1 MTTYISNLNSEDETT
16 LASDNKTYE
25 ELIMDF
31 ALPETSRIESFLE
44 YYETNGDEVFNIIS
58 RLCSMYNFSKSRVIL
73 NFFNTLCN
81 ETILSAPIK
90 LEIIKAMLS
99 CQEDEDP
106 SSCEEDNEQIGIR
119 NNARKNNGYQV
130 LSMLC
135 SNSQEL
141 VTTLRFEALCILME
155 SELLQTE
162 ANTYF
167 NKFVVDDNIDIQFR
181 YKCILKLEDA
191 CSEEIKNTI
200 GKEFKDKEF
209 VKTFYELN
217 KTRVQS
223 IFPNKKIKDSDKKS
237 WNQILFYSTYNDLYP
252 IFINKYPNKICKKQT
267 FIFSSM
273 FHLFI
278 NEKTP
283 IQFRILSGQ
292 YILQKCNCDEK
303 NKLIVQ
309 SKLLELANDESND
322 YNRRADS
329 ADVLIRL
336 GSEESKIM
344 GRKIINRLGKL
355 ESKSESIFDNAQ
367 NVHTDELE
375 LSSIQIL
382 EHLNSI
388 DTMRNN
394 NNDFIDYDFVY
405 SKIINIISNEVEN
418 SDHDKI
424 RLALNRILIDRTLYS
439 KFNVSLSFVLLK
451 VWTYIHLQDENIKTE
466 MLKRLLEELIEMA
479 DTCFSG
485 YIVRLL
491 NSITGFGEFNLKI
504 SWEDQIISNFAGRLN
519 AAARNIPNNK
529 LFTHDKINDLVEL
542 YLKCEENQK
551 VYQELYS
558 KSNNIHTVVQTFLE
572 TDKEIKIEASIN
584 SFLNNILIEL
594 SLSDKNYSHKPHF
607 SLFFRS
613 LVAQIR
619 EELYQEFK
627 EHLSDSDFDLYMRKA
642 LIIYETG
649 V

>member
-1 MTTYISNLNSEDETT
+1 MTTNISNLNSEEEIT
-16 LASDNKTYE
+16 LTSDNKTYE

-31 ALPETSRIESFLE
+31 TLPETSRIKSFID
-44 YYETNGDEVFNIIS
+44 YYEIQGEEVFNIIS
-58 RLCSMYNFSKSRVIL
+58 RLCSMYNFSKSKVIL
-73 NFFNTLCN
+73 NFFNTLCT
-81 ETILSAPIK
+81 ETNLSAPIK

-99 CQEDEDP
+99 CQEEEDQ
-106 SSCEEDNEQIGIR
+106 SSCEEDNEEIIKR
-119 NNARKNNGYQV
+119 NNTRKNNGYQV

-155 SELLQTE
+155 SELLQSQ

-167 NKFVVDDNIDIQFR
+167 NNFVVDDSIDIQYR
-181 YKCILKLEDA
+181 YKCILKLEDS
-191 CSEEIKNTI
+191 CNEEIKNII
-200 GKEFKDKEF
+200 GKKFKDKGF
-209 VKTFYELN
+209 VKSFYELN
-217 KTRVQS
+217 KVRIQN

-252 IFINKYPNKICKKQT
+252 IFINKYPNKTCKKQE

-283 IQFRILSGQ
+283 TQFIILSGQ
-292 YILQKCNCDEK
+292 YILQKCDK
-303 NKLIVQ
+303 NKVIVQ
-309 SKLLELANDESND
+309 NKLLELANDENID

-336 GSEESKIM
+336 GDEESKIM
-344 GRKIINRLGKL
+344 GRKIINGLGKL

-375 LSSIQIL
+375 LSSLQIL
-382 EHLNSI
+382 ECLNSI

-394 NNDFIDYDFVY
+394 HDFIDYDFVY
-405 SKIINIISNEVEN
+405 SKIINIISNEDEN
-418 SDHDKI
+418 NNEKI

-439 KFNVSLSFVLLK
+439 KFNVSLSFILIK
-451 VWTYIHLQDENIKTE
+451 VWTYIDQQDENIKTE
-466 MLKRLLEELIEMA
+466 MIKRLLEELTEMA

-504 SWEDQIISNFAGRLN
+504 SWEDQIISNFTGRLN
-519 AAARNIPNNK
+519 AAIRNIKDNK
-529 LFTHDKINDLVEL
+529 LFTQDKINDVVEL
-542 YLKCEENQK
+542 YLKSEENQK
-551 VYQELYS
+551 TYQELYS
-558 KSNNIHTVVQTFLE
+558 KFNNINTIVKQFLE
-572 TDKEIKIEASIN
+572 IDKEIKIEDCIN
-584 SFLNNILIEL
+584 SFISNILIEL
-594 SLSDKNYSHKPHF
+594 SLSEKSYRHKPNF

-613 LVAQIR
+613 IVAEIR

-642 LIIYETG
+642 LMNYETG
-649 V
+649 